1 MQRKQLQIQS
11 LGAGFYWEPLLFN
24 KKNTTKGHIEEVMA
38 IKLRKPTGLDLPAI
52 YNPLLR
58 ICSNFSVAQPDTSQR
73 WGSSSDLDQIFIFC
87 LKFCSDFGFFFQ
99 ESSSSVGVPSSPQ
112 RTDGLTSSP
121 GRDLP
126 PFEDETDAVL
136 GNENV
141 VDEEDGEELFGD
153 RMEQ

>member
-99 ESSSSVGVPSSPQ
+99 ESSSSIGVPSSPQ